1 MQYKIAKETLK
12 KIKKKKNTRGTP
24 PTPPSLQSPL
34 YKKIN

>member
-12 KIKKKKNTRGTP
+12 KIKKKKNSRGTP

-34 YKKIN
+34 YKKN